1 MTRKSTAKRYV
12 FEPEYAVPPGRTL
25 QETIDALGMGQRD
38 LATRAGLSAKH
49 INQIIRGV
57 ATISHETAIRLE
69 QVTGVSARM
78 WNNLEVNYREQ
89 LAKLEE
95 KKRLEHDL
103 AWLKKIPTG
112 ELIKRGKIEKQ
123 TDRVLMLKAVLGFFG
138 VADVEAWNKIWLS
151 PTVAYRKSAVFQG
164 KPEAMATWLRLG
176 ELAARAVPCAPFDKS
191 RFRSVL
197 HEIRAITL
205 EKPEVSVPKMK
216 GLCADAGVAMVLVP
230 EIRNAP
236 VSGATRW
243 LTPEKAMLQL
253 SLRYKTNDQ
262 FWFTFFHE
270 AGHIL
275 CGGKKEVFIDLNH
288 ATGKGEMEADSFA
301 ADHLIPPRSASELN
315 GLKSTWAIEAFA
327 ESIGIAPGIVV
338 GRLQHEGMIGHDQF
352 NGLKMRYQWAQQ

>member
-1 MTRKSTAKRYV
+1 MIRKSTAKRYV
-12 FEPEYAVPPGRTL
+12 FEPEYAVPPGQTL
-25 QETIDALGMGQRD
+25 QETIDALGMVQRD
-38 LATRAGLSAKH
+38 LATRAGLSSKH
-49 INQIIRGV
+49 INQIIQGI
-57 ATISHETAIRLE
+57 APISHETAIRLE
-69 QVTGVSARM
+69 QVTGVPARM

-103 AWLKKIPTG
+103 AWLKNIPTG

-176 ELAARAVPCAPFDKS
+176 ELEARAILCAPFDKS
-191 RFRSVL
+191 RFRAVL
-197 HEIRAITL
+197 HEIRAITV
-205 EKPEVSVPKMK
+205 EKPEVFEPKMK
-216 GLCADAGVAMVLVP
+216 GLCADAGVAVVLVQ
-230 EIRNAP
+230 EIKNAP
-236 VSGATRW
+236 VSGATQW
-243 LTPEKAMLQL
+243 LTPEKAKLQL

-275 CGGKKEVFIDLNH
+275 FGGKKDVFIDLNH

-301 ADHLIPPRSASELN
+301 VDHLIPHHSASELN

-327 ESIGIAPGIVV
+327 ESIGIAPGIVI
-338 GRLQHEGMIGHDQF
+338 GRLQHERIIGYNQF
-352 NGLKMRYQWAQQ
+352 NGLKMRFRWAK

>member
-1 MTRKSTAKRYV
+1 MTRESTAKRYV

-38 LATRAGLSAKH
+38 LATRAGLSSKH
-49 INQIIRGV
+49 INQIIQGI
-57 ATISHETAIRLE
+57 APISHETAIRLE
-69 QVTGVSARM
+69 QVTGVPARM

-112 ELIKRGKIEKQ
+112 ELIKRGKIEKH
-123 TDRVLMLKAVLGFFG
+123 TDRVLTLKAVLGFFG

-176 ELAARAVPCAPFDKS
+176 ELEARAVPCAPFDKS
-191 RFRSVL
+191 RFRAVL
-197 HEIRAITL
+197 HEIRAITV
-205 EKPEVSVPKMK
+205 EKPEVFEPKMK
-216 GLCADAGVAMVLVP
+216 GLCADAGVAVVLVP
-230 EIRNAP
+230 EIKNVP

-275 CGGKKEVFIDLNH
+275 CGGKKDVFIDLNH
-288 ATGKGEMEADSFA
+288 ATGKGEREADSFA
-301 ADHLIPPRSASELN
+301 ANHLIPPHSASELN

-338 GRLQHEGMIGHDQF
+338 GRLQHEGIIGYDQF
-352 NGLKMRYQWAQQ
+352 NGLKMRYQWTK

>member
-1 MTRKSTAKRYV
+1 MTRESTVKRYV

-25 QETIDALGMGQRD
+25 QETIDALGMVQRD
-38 LATRAGLSAKH
+38 LATRAGLSSKH
-49 INQIIRGV
+49 INQIIQGI
-57 ATISHETAIRLE
+57 APISHETAIRLE
-69 QVTGVSARM
+69 QVTGVPARM

-138 VADVEAWNKIWLS
+138 VADVDAWNKIWLS

-164 KPEAMATWLRLG
+164 KPEVMATWLRLG
-176 ELAARAVPCAPFDKS
+176 ELEARAVLCAPFDKS
-191 RFRSVL
+191 RFRAVL
-197 HEIRAITL
+197 HEIRAITV
-205 EKPEVSVPKMK
+205 EKPEVFEPKMK
-216 GLCADAGVAMVLVP
+216 GLCADAGVAVVLVP
-230 EIRNAP
+230 EIKNAP

-243 LTPEKAMLQL
+243 LTPEKAKLQL

-275 CGGKKEVFIDLNH
+275 FGGKKDVFIDLNH
-288 ATGKGEMEADSFA
+288 ATGKGEVAADSFA
-301 ADHLIPPRSASELN
+301 ADHLIPPHSASELN